1 MDFDVNYLDHPE
13 IDEEMWNYW
22 QNKLQESKPELE
34 NKDVFDIENFINS
47 WERQDDR
54 YHDDKKD

>member
-1 MDFDVNYLDHPE
+1 
-13 IDEEMWNYW
+13 MWNSW